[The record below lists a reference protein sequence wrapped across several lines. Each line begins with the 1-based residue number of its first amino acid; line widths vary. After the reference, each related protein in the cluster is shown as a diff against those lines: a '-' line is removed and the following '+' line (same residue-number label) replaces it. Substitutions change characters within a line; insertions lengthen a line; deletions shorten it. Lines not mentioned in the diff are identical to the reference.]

1 MSTAGWLS
9 LLGSIASADRGFNL
23 VDEVKDY
30 SKQFYNPENNT
41 GHLVNLGNQL
51 ADGSE
56 FKGYGVTSRLGD
68 TTIGSDGSVNMNVGP
83 DPQALNSML
92 QAYGAADNMMTQSQL
107 NPAARQQQLYDQSM
121 AVQNPALN
129 RMQAQQQAREF
140 AMGRGGIRGSLYGG
154 TAEDAAMARARTDAS
169 NQAYMMAQQQALA
182 EQGQQ
187 AQMATNFGQL
197 ANQYNAQTYMPMQ
210 NQMQLMQLAGLDA
223 DRAQTGQLTG
233 QGYIGQTNT
242 AGMQGAVNAFK
253 SASELEGNLYD
264 SILDNIGGLF
274 SGLDLPF

>member
-9 LLGSIASADRGFNL
+9 LLGSIAAVDRGFNV
-23 VDEVKDY
+23 VDEIKDY
-30 SKQFYNPENNT
+30 SKDFYDPKTNT
-41 GHLVNLGNQL
+41 GQLVNLGNQL

-56 FKGYGVTSRLGD
+56 FQGYGVRSALGN
-68 TTIGSDGSVNMNVGP
+68 TTIGKDGSVNMNVGP

-92 QAYGAADNMMTQSQL
+92 GAYGAADNMMAQSQL
-107 NPAARQQQLYDQSM
+107 DPVLRQQDLYSQSM

-253 SASELEGNLYD
+253 SASELEGNIYD

-274 SGLDLPF
+274 DGLGLPF